1 MQPDK
6 FTLLVVEDD
15 ADVRDVIV
23 SSLTDFDANI
33 IECENGRIGYE
44 TALKVRPDAIL
55 TDINMPIMNG
65 LEMIRELRA
74 AGFDNPIVI
83 LSAFGDRENTVQA
96 LRLGA
101 HDFLTKPFEYQQL
114 NDVVGAALKLGAQVS
129 EFEKIWAEHTR
140 LNPELSKAHT
150 GLVDAKKEILKL
162 KFMRNKIAG

>member
-6 FTLLVVEDD
+6 PTLLVVEDD

-23 SSLTDFDANI
+23 SSLTDFEANI
-33 IECENGRIGYE
+33 IEKENGRQGYE
-44 TALKVRPDAIL
+44 TALKIRPDAIL
-55 TDINMPIMNG
+55 TDINMPLMTG
-65 LEMIRELRA
+65 LEMIKELRA
-74 AGFDNPIVI
+74 AGYSNPIVI

-101 HDFLTKPFEYQQL
+101 HDFITKPFEYQHL

-129 EFEKIWAEHTR
+129 EFERIW
-140 LNPELSKAHT
+140 LELTKTSPDIAKVHNDM
-150 GLVDAKKEILKL
+150 LDAQKEIFKL